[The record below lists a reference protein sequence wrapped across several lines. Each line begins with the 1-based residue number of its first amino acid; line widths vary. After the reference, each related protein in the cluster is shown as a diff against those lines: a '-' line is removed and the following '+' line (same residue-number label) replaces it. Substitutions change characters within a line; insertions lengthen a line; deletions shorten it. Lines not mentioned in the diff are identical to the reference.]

1 MTGRCCPKAASRE
14 ALEFP
19 VLRALLACH
28 RSVSHISFHIV
39 ELFVLHLQKYKK
51 LRRKERQKVTLT
63 KKLINRNC

>member
-19 VLRALLACH
+19 VLRVLLACH

-39 ELFVLHLQKYKK
+39 ELFVLLVLQKYKN
-51 LRRKERQKVTLT
+51 LRRKER
-63 KKLINRNC
+63 